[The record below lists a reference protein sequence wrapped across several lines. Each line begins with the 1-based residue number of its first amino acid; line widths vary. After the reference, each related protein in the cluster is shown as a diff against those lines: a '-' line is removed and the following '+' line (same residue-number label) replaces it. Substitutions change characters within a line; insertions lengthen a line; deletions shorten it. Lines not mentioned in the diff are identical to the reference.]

1 MSEIYDEYHRL
12 MTAYLVLMDALQS
25 IRLGEDNPCY
35 IAQEAIK
42 RAKEL
47 NNETQ

>member
-25 IRLGEDNPCY
+25 IRLGECY

-47 NNETQ
+47 NNGENE